1 MDTFWITKR
10 AKEVRG
16 DLSLLWGRH
25 SRPKKEVLSIMK
37 MCTVFL
43 TLTLCL
49 WGCSEIAFGAEVAK
63 IGVIDFQAIIDTS
76 SAGKRSAAEMK
87 TQGKEME
94 QTLKEKEAE
103 VEELKKALEQKA
115 LVMSEDARDKKERD
129 LRIKA
134 IDFDSLRKRYLDT
147 LKDLNLKLSDRI
159 KKDVFQIVE
168 EIGKREGYLLIL
180 ERRVGGVVYA
190 PNAIDIT
197 DKVIEAYN
205 ELDAKSQKQEKSD

>member
-1 MDTFWITKR
+1 
-10 AKEVRG
+10 
-16 DLSLLWGRH
+16 
-25 SRPKKEVLSIMK
+25 MK
-37 MCTVFL
+37 ARIVFL
-43 TLTLCL
+43 TLILCL
-49 WGCSEIAFGAEVAK
+49 AGFPAMVGGAEVAK
-63 IGVIDFQAIIDTS
+63 IGVIDFQVIIDTS
-76 SAGKRSAAEMK
+76 NAGKRSATDMK

-115 LVMSEDARDKKERD
+115 LVMSEEAREKKERD

-134 IDFDSLRKRYLDT
+134 IDFDSLRKRYLET
-147 LKDLNLKLSDRI
+147 LKDLNLKLSDQI
-159 KKDVFQIVE
+159 KEDVFQIVE

-197 DKVIEAYN
+197 DRVIEAYN
-205 ELDAKSQKQEKSD
+205 KQDAQREKQ

>member
-1 MDTFWITKR
+1 
-10 AKEVRG
+10 
-16 DLSLLWGRH
+16 
-25 SRPKKEVLSIMK
+25 MK
-37 MCTVFL
+37 ASTMFL
-43 TLTLCL
+43 IFTLCL
-49 WGCSEIAFGAEVAK
+49 LGFAESVCGAEVAK

-76 SAGKRSAAEMK
+76 NAGKRSAAEMK
-87 TQGKEME
+87 TQGKDME

-115 LVMSEDARDKKERD
+115 LVMSEEAREKKERE

-134 IDFDSLRKRYLDT
+134 IDFDSLRKRYLET
-147 LKDLNLKLSDRI
+147 LKDLNLKLSDQI
-159 KKDVFQIVE
+159 KGDVFQIVE

-197 DKVIEAYN
+197 DRVIETYN
-205 ELDAKSQKQEKSD
+205 KQDAQREKQ

>member
-1 MDTFWITKR
+1 MSFTRDFLRIYEVKNDQE
-10 AKEVRG
+10 KEVPFMKRCTM
-16 DLSLLWGRH
+16 LLA
-25 SRPKKEVLSIMK
+25 
-37 MCTVFL
+37 
-43 TLTLCL
+43 LTLCL
-49 WGCSEIAFGAEVAK
+49 WGFSGLARGAEVAK

-76 SAGKRSAAEMK
+76 DAGKRSASEMK
-87 TQGKEME
+87 SQGKDME
-94 QTLKEKEAE
+94 QTLKKKEAE

-115 LVMSEDARDKKERD
+115 LVMSEEAREKKERE

-134 IDFDSLRKRYLDT
+134 IDFDSLRKKYLET

-159 KKDVFQIVE
+159 KEDVFQIVE

-197 DKVIEAYN
+197 DRVIEAYN
-205 ELDAKSQKQEKSD
+205 KQDAQREKK